1 MPDSLRVV
9 EDVEMVEDV
18 KELVWSGV
26 LDWEFVPVCESG
38 SAVMFD
44 WSECICDV
52 CVGGEWLGVAVCE
65 ESVCAFV
72 VCNESEFVFV
82 MLDVSVWVTGA
93 RIIVLGTDECV
104 CVTGAGI
111 TFLWTGGVVKLAAL
125 AANVVLN
132 LSWITWIVYSWS
144 LDCSVLNKKKLLHTQ
159 G

>member
-1 MPDSLRVV
+1 
-9 EDVEMVEDV
+9 MVEDV

-26 LDWEFVPVCESG
+26 LDWEFVPVWESG
-38 SAVMFD
+38 STVMFD

-65 ESVCAFV
+65 ESVYAFV

-104 CVTGAGI
+104 CVTG
-111 TFLWTGGVVKLAAL
+111 GVVKLAAL
-125 AANVVLN
+125 PANVVLN